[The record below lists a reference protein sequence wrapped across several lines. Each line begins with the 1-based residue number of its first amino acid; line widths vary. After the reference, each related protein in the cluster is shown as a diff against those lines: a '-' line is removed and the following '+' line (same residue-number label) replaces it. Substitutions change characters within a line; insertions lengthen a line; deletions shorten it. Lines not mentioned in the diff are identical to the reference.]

1 MSSPSTSS
9 KLLLHRL
16 ILDGA
21 LISEILLNKR
31 SEFGKSNQEKSS
43 ISQTTSKCMHFVDRR
58 LNYILIPG
66 ISVKNSCEIK
76 EFAFTYSNSLFFF
89 TFTVS
94 RKPLENLLFR
104 CCVEPKHL
112 NSPFTMIASR
122 VQRASHSSILCDVST
137 MDLPEA
143 RVFDTTFHRFRFA
156 PGSIPEMM
164 KNTKFVS

>member
-16 ILDGA
+16 ILDAA

-31 SEFGKSNQEKSS
+31 SEFGKSNQKNSS
-43 ISQTTSKCMHFVDRR
+43 ISQTTSKCMHSINRR
-58 LNYILIPG
+58 LNYILKSMRNEG
-66 ISVKNSCEIK
+66 IF
-76 EFAFTYSNSLFFF
+76 FAFTYSNSLFFF

-143 RVFDTTFHRFRFA
+143 RVFETTFHRFRFA

-164 KNTKFVS
+164 KNTKFVT